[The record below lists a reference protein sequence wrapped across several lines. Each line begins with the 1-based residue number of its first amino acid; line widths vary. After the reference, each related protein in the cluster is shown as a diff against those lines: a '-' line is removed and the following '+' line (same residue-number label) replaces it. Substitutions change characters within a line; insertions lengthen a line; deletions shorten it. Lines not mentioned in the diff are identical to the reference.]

1 MEPSGPVVMLTTF
14 SRDRAVAGPEECEM
28 TRDQVLASLLLS
40 GLTFT
45 FGFLALEVSLLSI
58 SHQRLYDL
66 AEF

>member
-1 MEPSGPVVMLTTF
+1 MEPSGPVVRLTTF
-14 SRDRAVAGPEECEM
+14 SRDRALAGPGISKM
-28 TRDQVLASLLLS
+28 TRDQRFSS
-40 GLTFT
+40 PPLTFT